1 MAGRSPW
8 VEADF
13 CRGRKEEA
21 SLKKGIVFR
30 KTMVEEGRDWV
41 RNECLV

>member
-1 MAGRSPW
+1 LWSVAGRSPW
-8 VEADF
+8 VEAHF

-30 KTMVEEGRDWV
+30 KAMGEECG
-41 RNECLV
+41 E

>member
-1 MAGRSPW
+1 VAGRSPW

-13 CRGRKEEA
+13 CRGKNEEA

-30 KTMVEEGRDWV
+30 KAMGEEGGV
-41 RNECLV
+41 